1 MNASV
6 GFYGKL
12 PIIGDFVSRR
22 LPNDFI
28 KPWDNWLQSAIAT
41 SKEQLGG
48 QWLDSYLTSPIW
60 RFLLSAG
67 VCGDKAVAGIMMPSV
82 DRAGRYFPLTIA
94 VLMEQSPTL
103 ASLFTTGNVWFEQLE
118 DIALSGLNDN
128 LDINTFDQLLQSVPN
143 VVLPATDMGKKYVY
157 SCLDKTGQTSL
168 IELSSEELFG
178 QSLWS
183 SDDEEQVQSAIIAC
197 SGLPSIASFSHFL
210 NNQFNNVELQPELPS
225 LSSIL
230 ASRGH
235 SSGEVI
241 FTENS
246 ALSES
251 YGRCSWAITHTGK
264 RRKHNEDSIL
274 NKPEANLWVVA
285 DGMGGH
291 KAGDVASQLIVNTL
305 NNLSSIMPLDD
316 YVASVAR
323 SLLDVNQQLRQLTVS
338 EYDNHLIGSTVVAF
352 VCDTEQCAV
361 VWAGDSRLYR
371 FRDNQLQQ
379 LTEDHCAEPERI
391 ASAGAVKKA
400 NIITRA
406 VGAEDGLE
414 LDIKMLDLMENDIFL
429 LSSDGLDKEMSVN
442 EIEHIMQTEAPEN
455 LANTLINEVLARGAR
470 DNVSVIVIGKYTR
483 GTANGY

>member
-41 SKEQLGG
+41 SKEQLGA

-94 VLMEQSPTL
+94 VLMEQSSTL
-103 ASLFTTGNVWFEQLE
+103 PLLFTSSNVWFEQLE
-118 DIALSGLNDN
+118 DIALSGLNDD
-128 LDINTFDQLLQSVPN
+128 LDINTFAQLLQSVPDI
-143 VVLPATDMGKKYVY
+143 VATNGKNYTY
-157 SCLDKTGQTSL
+157 SSLDKSGQLTDCSR
-168 IELSSEELFG
+168 EELLASFASG
-178 QSLWS
+178 RSLWT
-183 SDDEEQVQSAIIAC
+183 SDDEEQSQANIIVC
-197 SGLPSIASFSHFL
+197 SGLPPIASFANFL
-210 NNQFNNVELQPELPS
+210 KSQLDTMPPEIPS

-230 ASRGH
+230 ASGEQVVH
-235 SSGEVI
+235 ELSSQSI
-241 FTENS
+241 
-246 ALSES
+246 
-251 YGRCSWAITHTGK
+251 GRCSWAITHTGK

-291 KAGDVASQLIVNTL
+291 KAGDVASQLIVTTL
-305 NNLSSIMPLDD
+305 GNLSSITPVEN
-316 YVASVAR
+316 YIASVAQ
-323 SLLDVNQQLRQLTVS
+323 SLQEVNQQLRQLAVS

-352 VCDTEQCAV
+352 VCDSAQCAV

-379 LTEDHCAEPERI
+379 LTEDHCAEPEKI
-391 ASAGAVKKA
+391 ASAEAVKKA

-414 LDIKMLDLMENDIFL
+414 LDIKVLDLLESDIFL
-429 LSSDGLDKEMSVN
+429 LSSDGLDKEMSIN
-442 EIEHIMQTEAPEN
+442 EIEHIMQTEAPEQ
-455 LANTLINEVLARGAR
+455 LASTLINEVLARGAR

-483 GTANGY
+483 GSANGY

>member
-1 MNASV
+1 
-6 GFYGKL
+6 
-12 PIIGDFVSRR
+12 
-22 LPNDFI
+22 
-28 KPWDNWLQSAIAT
+28 
-41 SKEQLGG
+41 
-48 QWLDSYLTSPIW
+48 
-60 RFLLSAG
+60 

-103 ASLFTTGNVWFEQLE
+103 PLLFTSSNVWFEQLE
-118 DIALSGLNDN
+118 DIALSGLNDD
-128 LDINTFDQLLQSVPN
+128 LDINTFAQLLQSVPDI
-143 VVLPATDMGKKYVY
+143 VATNGKNYTY
-157 SCLDKTGQTSL
+157 SSLDKSGLLTDCSR
-168 IELSSEELFG
+168 EELLASFASG
-178 QSLWS
+178 RSLWT
-183 SDDEEQVQSAIIAC
+183 SDDEEQSQASIIVC
-197 SGLPSIASFSHFL
+197 SGLPPIGSFADFL
-210 NNQFNNVELQPELPS
+210 QSQLNAISLEVPS

-230 ASRGH
+230 AS
-235 SSGEVI
+235 SGEQVLPDLSSEAKQP
-241 FTENS
+241 ENPS
-246 ALSES
+246 QSVA
-251 YGRCSWAITHTGK
+251 RCSWAITHTGK

-291 KAGDVASQLIVNTL
+291 KAGDVASQLIVTTL
-305 NNLSSIMPLDD
+305 GNLSSIAPVEN
-316 YVASVAR
+316 YIASVAQ
-323 SLLDVNQQLRQLTVS
+323 SLQEVNQQLRQLAVS

-352 VCDTEQCAV
+352 VCDTAQCAV

-379 LTEDHCAEPERI
+379 LTEDHCAEPEKI

-414 LDIKMLDLMENDIFL
+414 LDIKVLDLLESDIFL
-429 LSSDGLDKEMSVN
+429 LSSDGLDKEMSIN
-442 EIEHIMQTEAPEN
+442 EIEHIMQTEAPEH

-470 DNVSVIVIGKYTR
+470 DNVSVIVIGRYTR

>member
-1 MNASV
+1 MNANV

-48 QWLDSYLTSPIW
+48 QWLNSYLTSPIW

-82 DRAGRYFPLTIA
+82 DRAGRYFPMTVA
-94 VLMEQSPTL
+94 VLFEQSSTL
-103 ASLFTTGNVWFEQLE
+103 PLLFTTSNVWFEQLE

-128 LDINTFDQLLQSVPN
+128 LDINTFDQLLQSIPN
-143 VVLPATDMGKKYVY
+143 YTATDTGKNYVY
-157 SCLDKTGQTSL
+157 SRLDKSGQ
-168 IELSSEELFG
+168 LSDFSGEELLASFTFG
-178 QSLWS
+178 RSLWT
-183 SDDEEQVQSAIIAC
+183 SDNEEQTPPAIIAC
-197 SGLPSIASFSHFL
+197 SGLPPIGSFAIFL
-210 NNQFNNVELQPELPS
+210 KNQFNTAIPTKAPPELPS

-230 ASRGH
+230 ASG
-235 SSGEVI
+235 
-241 FTENS
+241 N
-246 ALSES
+246 ES

-305 NNLSSIMPLDD
+305 NNLSGIAPLED
-316 YVASVAR
+316 YLASVAQ
-323 SLLDVNQQLRQLTVS
+323 SLQNVNKQLRQLAVS
-338 EYDNHLIGSTVVAF
+338 EYDNHLIGSTMVAL
-352 VCDTEQCAV
+352 VCDSERGAV
-361 VWAGDSRLYR
+361 LWAGDSRLYR
-371 FRDNQLQQ
+371 FRENQLQQ
-379 LTEDHCAEPERI
+379 LTEDHCAEQEKI
-391 ASAGAVKKA
+391 ASAGTLKKA

-406 VGAEDGLE
+406 VGAEECLE

-455 LANTLINEVLARGAR
+455 LANSLINEVLARGAR